1 MKKDEFLQ
9 NISDKDTIQNH
20 LTFMALYIALYENF
34 TTMFVEKVR
43 FFLCEPSIQNGKLE
57 HNESQLYREKIK
69 NRVVDDKGNK
79 DILKATMLWLQDEGA
94 MSEQDYS
101 DFLEIKSIRNTYA
114 HEMARLIVEGVPLDD
129 MHWLIKL
136 LGLYGKLDKWW
147 INEIEIPISGE
158 FPPGTY
164 DENSVES
171 LMLSAFKSVIASLY
185 LGKDASEIKGDDKK
199 A

>member
-1 MKKDEFLQ
+1 MEKDVFLQ
-9 NISDKDTIQNH
+9 NITDKGIIQNH

-34 TTMFVEKVR
+34 TITFVEKVKSL
-43 FFLCEPSIQNGKLE
+43 LCDQSIQNGKLKYK
-57 HNESQLYREKIK
+57 ESSLYQEKIK

-79 DILKATMLWLQDEGA
+79 DILKATMLWLQNEGA

-129 MHWLIKL
+129 FHWLIKL

-158 FPPGTY
+158 FLPGTFNE
-164 DENSVES
+164 DEVETLILSV
-171 LMLSAFKSVIASLY
+171 FKSVISSLY
-185 LGKDASEIKGDDKK
+185 LSDEAHETKFNGEKQ
-199 A
+199 